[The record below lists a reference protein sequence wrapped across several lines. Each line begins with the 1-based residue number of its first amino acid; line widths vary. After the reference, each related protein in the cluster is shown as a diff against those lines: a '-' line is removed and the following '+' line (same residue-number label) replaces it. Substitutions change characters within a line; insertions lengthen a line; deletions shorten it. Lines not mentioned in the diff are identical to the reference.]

1 LTPFRGVI
9 YTTEP
14 KKMKKRKEKLQSATL
29 AAKTAIIGVENP
41 FLHQIWQKTVLNV

>member
-1 LTPFRGVI
+1 
-9 YTTEP
+9 
-14 KKMKKRKEKLQSATL
+14 MKISKEKLQYATL